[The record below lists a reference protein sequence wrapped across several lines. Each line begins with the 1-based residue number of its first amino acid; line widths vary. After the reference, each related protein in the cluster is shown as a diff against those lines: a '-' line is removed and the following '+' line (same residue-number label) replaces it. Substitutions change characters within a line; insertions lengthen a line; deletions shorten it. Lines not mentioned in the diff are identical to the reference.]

1 MKINQQGI
9 TRLVFITDKY
19 AIKVPRITRGWSML
33 IQGIFS
39 NLSEANCWKMNS
51 DPYNPGCEH
60 LCPVLFSFMGFI
72 LVMPY
77 VSICVN
83 QEELPAEIDPG
94 EDRHHRNYGWYQGR
108 IVCVDYPFHRIK
120 PYKR

>member
-19 AIKVPRITRGWSML
+19 AIKVPRVTRGWSML

-39 NLSEANCWKMNS
+39 NLSEANCWKNNCFDGHTS
-51 DPYNPGCEH
+51 PT
-60 LCPVLFSFMGFI
+60 LCPVKFSFMGFI
-72 LVMPY
+72 LIMPR
-77 VSICVN
+77 VSICSDAS
-83 QEELPAEIDPG
+83 ELPEAEDPG
-94 EDRHHRNYGWYQGR
+94 EDRHYRNYGWYMGR
-108 IVCVDYPFHRIK
+108 VVCVDYPFHRIK